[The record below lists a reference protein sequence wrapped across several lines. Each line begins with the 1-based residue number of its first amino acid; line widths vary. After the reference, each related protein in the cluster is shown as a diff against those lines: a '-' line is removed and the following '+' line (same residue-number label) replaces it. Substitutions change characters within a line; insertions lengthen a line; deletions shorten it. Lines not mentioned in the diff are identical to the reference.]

1 MGRGKYSERA
11 DRGQADVAFR
21 RAFIC
26 AAFGIAWMWRVYGD
40 KWRNKHGDILYIYQS
55 VGKCIRILTEYAEY
69 LRFFP
74 AVQRICGEIGGKN
87 MYQYAVYL
95 DDISFSYEKH
105 VVIKNL
111 SIRDNIT
118 CGHSISDEIVWAA
131 CKNASLTKWIESLP
145 DGLDTNVGERGNQ
158 VSGGQAQRIQI
169 ARALC
174 KDASVIL
181 LDEPVSALD
190 QDTGQSVLDALGRY
204 DPDELAGTV
213 PEGIVV
219 CPALR
224 HRFIIVLFEGGVV
237 LHDIV
242 CCVHECVPEHSG
254 ATLGHPLCAWRCNC
268 QTDRQKGPDRQRQA
282 AYWGWRSGVC
292 HRFPQVSFRR

>member
-1 MGRGKYSERA
+1 
-11 DRGQADVAFR
+11 
-21 RAFIC
+21 
-26 AAFGIAWMWRVYGD
+26 
-40 KWRNKHGDILYIYQS
+40 
-55 VGKCIRILTEYAEY
+55 
-69 LRFFP
+69 
-74 AVQRICGEIGGKN
+74 

-105 VVIKNL
+105 VVIKSLSLRARPGEHIGIVGDSGCGKSTVLKILAGLYEPDSGTAVIAGERFPEEIRKQVALVMQNNSLFPL

-174 KDASVIL
+174 KDAPVIL

-190 QDTGQSVLDALGRY
+190 QDTGQSVLDALGRLT
-204 DPDELAGTV
+204 DGRTV
-213 PEGIVV
+213 IHVTHHQETLDDSYRIY
-219 CPALR
+219 R
-224 HRFIIVLFEGGVV
+224 MEGGKM
-237 LHDIV
+237 
-242 CCVHECVPEHSG
+242 VHG
-254 ATLGHPLCAWRCNC
+254 
-268 QTDRQKGPDRQRQA
+268 
-282 AYWGWRSGVC
+282 
-292 HRFPQVSFRR
+292 